1 MLFCGKKKERVSGGT
16 IFFICENLRPTK
28 ITFVP
33 NLCLRRLVG
42 NSAWHASWKDWFKPR
57 ERMNLLRSTSCNF
70 FHFILPVSII
80 SSLSHK
86 IHSLTSKLKQR
97 KLKTSRNAKFCNG
110 ERSPVLFKS
119 FYSVCSSLV
128 SVGRPL
134 VWVIILN
141 LPHEPVPTRV
151 WIVHYC
157 P

>member
-1 MLFCGKKKERVSGGT
+1 MLFCGKKKERISGGT

-86 IHSLTSKLKQR
+86 SHSLTSKLKQR

-110 ERSPVLFKS
+110 ERSPVLVS
-119 FYSVCSSLV
+119 TFYFSNHFTRFV
-128 SVGRPL
+128 
-134 VWVIILN
+134 
-141 LPHEPVPTRV
+141 PHS
-151 WIVHYC
+151 YL
-157 P
+157 

>member
-86 IHSLTSKLKQR
+86 IQSLTSKLKQR